1 MYTNHKRCILLK
13 WELCWFL
20 CVFTNEIDRFD
31 SFSGKKFICNKHTA
45 HSDESQK
52 YWCEILDF
60 NWQLNRYFRIN
71 IPSAVHICGAEK
83 KNVFYFVRYD
93 CVKVININSAL
104 SCYEKK
110 VCRKKNDNKQN
121 IRFKFQV
128 KPYLFSFQP
137 EINQT
142 KSHRITNEMT
152 QNLNEYQAAIK

>member
-45 HSDESQK
+45 HSDESQR
-52 YWCEILDF
+52 YSWL
-60 NWQLNRYFRIN
+60 QLTIESLFSYKHSKCCAYMRSRKIN
-71 IPSAVHICGAEK
+71 A
-83 KNVFYFVRYD
+83 FYFVRYD

-110 VCRKKNDNKQN
+110 VCRKKNDNKQI

-137 EINQT
+137 EINQQNRIELLMKWHKIWMNT
-142 KSHRITNEMT
+142 KR
-152 QNLNEYQAAIK
+152 Q